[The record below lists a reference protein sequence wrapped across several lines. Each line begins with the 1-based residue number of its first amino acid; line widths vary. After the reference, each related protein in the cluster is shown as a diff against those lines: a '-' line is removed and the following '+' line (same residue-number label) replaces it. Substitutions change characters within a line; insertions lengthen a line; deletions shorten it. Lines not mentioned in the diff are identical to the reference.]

1 MPKFAY
7 VLSTNGGRKK
17 EGEIFAADKNAAIE
31 KLKTDGEII
40 LSCNEIEKGKH
51 EWFWE
56 KPSLSG
62 EELLMFTS
70 YLSAMIT
77 AGITISEAFDI
88 IISQTKETGTRKMF
102 ENITTAMRNGQTMS
116 KSLALYPDIFSDIY
130 INMIGIGEESGTL
143 ELALAKLELQLD
155 KDCDLRKK
163 IKAAF
168 IYPAVILVVTILM
181 AFGIVIFIMPKV
193 MKIFTTFKVTLPLP
207 TRMLIWGAGN
217 VWLLVGI
224 TIATIITIILL
235 FKLKVV
241 KKLWNRASLHFPL
254 FGNILIKTYLARF
267 SRTLN
272 SLLQSGIVMTKALD
286 IAAQTIGSDTYK
298 EIIILSREKVESGG
312 SLSASLENYPKYF
325 PSIMSKMLM
334 VGERTGG
341 MESSTAHLAILYEKD
356 VDNITKNLSVL
367 LEPLLLVF
375 MATIVGGLAI
385 SIIMPIY
392 QLPNLISK

>member
-7 VLSTNGGRKK
+7 VLSTTGGKK
-17 EGEIFAADKNAAIE
+17 EEGEIIAETREIAIE
-31 KLKTDGEII
+31 KLKGEDNII
-40 LSCNEIEKGKH
+40 LSCSQIEKSKH

-56 KPSLSG
+56 KPNLSG
-62 EELLMFTS
+62 EDLLMFTS

-77 AGITISEAFDI
+77 AGITISEAFEI
-88 IISQTKETGTRKMF
+88 IISQTKEAANKKMF

-116 KSLALYPDIFSDIY
+116 KSLSIYPDVFSEIY

-143 ELALAKLELQLD
+143 ELALSKLEIQLE

-168 IYPAVILVVTILM
+168 IYPAVILVVTVLM
-181 AFGIVIFIMPKV
+181 AFGIVVFIMPKV
-193 MKIFTTFKVTLPLP
+193 MKIFTTFKVALPLP
-207 TRMLIWGAGN
+207 TRMLIWAAGN
-217 VWLLVGI
+217 IWLLVGI
-224 TIATIITIILL
+224 IIFTIISIVVL
-235 FKLKVV
+235 FKFKFI

-267 SRTLN
+267 SRTIN

-286 IAAQTIGSDTYK
+286 IAAQTIGSETYK
-298 EIIILSREKVESGG
+298 EIIVLSREKVESGG

-341 MESSTAHLAILYEKD
+341 MESATAHLASLYEKD

-375 MATIVGGLAI
+375 MAAIVGGLAI